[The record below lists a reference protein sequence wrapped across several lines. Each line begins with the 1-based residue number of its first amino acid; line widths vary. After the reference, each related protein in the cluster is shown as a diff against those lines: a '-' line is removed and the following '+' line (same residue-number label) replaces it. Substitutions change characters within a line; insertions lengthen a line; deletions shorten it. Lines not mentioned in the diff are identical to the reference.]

1 MIDYIPSKE
10 YSERISL
17 VERTDPVS
25 ADIKNNAII
34 QLANSA
40 AYLHGLLQ
48 SIISTGKVSL
58 PLVTEG
64 EDNLVTEGG
73 DTLIATKK
81 IGGN

>member
-10 YSERISL
+10 YSERVSL

-25 ADIKNNAII
+25 ADIKNAAII